1 MRQVIGG
8 KALLSNKCLY
18 FCAFLVGMIDRVK
31 RRMYPEFCK
40 GLCKKCPENR
50 MNSGVQGIS
59 EMYKTVVFFLVF

>member
-31 RRMYPEFCK
+31 RRMYTDNRNK
-40 GLCKKCPENR
+40 NLENR
-50 MNSGVQGIS
+50 LLFPTKKGKLCQKRLES
-59 EMYKTVVFFLVF
+59 VFKVLKN

>member
-1 MRQVIGG
+1 MEGLHTTVQVGVKG
-8 KALLSNKCLY
+8 CSPKAVDFFTCFELY
-18 FCAFLVGMIDRVK
+18 I
-31 RRMYPEFCK
+31 PEFCK

>member
-1 MRQVIGG
+1 MKIPLQIGI
-8 KALLSNKCLY
+8 KRAI
-18 FCAFLVGMIDRVK
+18 MTIDFTS
-31 RRMYPEFCK
+31 YLIPEFCK